1 MFTPA
6 KIKADL
12 VFIASLIA
20 VFGFSLPDSV
30 SVALIASAGLIA
42 AALNLGDSLLQKY
55 APTILPEVLGE
66 VKTLESDVEKF
77 LPLILPVLEQL
88 PGKIGAEVKA
98 AIEAIEHG
106 PAEAGKEVTGVAKVT
121 PSPKAKA

>member
-6 KIKADL
+6 KVKADL
-12 VFIASLIA
+12 VFLASLVA

-30 SVALIASAGLIA
+30 SVALIGAAGLIA
-42 AALNLGDSLLQKY
+42 AGLNLGDSLLTKY
-55 APTILPEVLGE
+55 APTLLPEVMGE

-77 LPLILPVLEQL
+77 LPLILPVLEEL

-98 AIEAIEHG
+98 AIEAIEHRPTTVEV
-106 PAEAGKEVTGVAKVT
+106 PAKPEVMKGTGA
-121 PSPKAKA
+121 

>member
-12 VFIASLIA
+12 VFVASLIA

-42 AALNLGDSLLQKY
+42 AALNLGDSLLEKY
-55 APTILPEVLGE
+55 APKVLPEVFGE
-66 VKTLESDVEKF
+66 IKAAEADIAKF
-77 LPLILPVLEQL
+77 LPLVLPVLEEL
-88 PGKIGAEVKA
+88 PGKIGVEVKQ
-98 AIEAIEHG
+98 AIEKIEQG
-106 PAEAGKEVTGVAKVT
+106 PA
-121 PSPKAKA
+121 SKAAE